1 MGKRRRIAAVLL
13 AVTLAAAC
21 GAAERGAVADAGSGP
36 QRAVTDM
43 RGLEV
48 RVPAR
53 LTRVA
58 TIDDGFVESV
68 MTRLGVIET
77 LVAVGSS
84 SQQRTWPYPRLQGSS
99 RSARSDD
106 GMGTMRALHPWIAG
120 LPCASRGSGTAVSY
134 ETIAAARPEV
144 VILRVGDC
152 TLGTATEVVGRTTAV
167 FEAAG
172 IPVVLLRSPTDY
184 RGQGLETLR
193 DEIMILGKLFGK
205 EAEAAAL
212 AGELGEAER
221 EIAARVAAVPEP
233 ARPRA
238 LYLGLSSTA
247 RDSGGAAYVWGK
259 ATAESW
265 MLEQV
270 AGARNAFQGASA
282 RVLLNAEQLLAL
294 DPDVIFLP
302 TSAGYHPPEKLYEAP
317 YYREL
322 RMLRAVRQ
330 RRVFPLAW
338 TPMNCAR
345 RLEYPIDLLIMA
357 KAAHPGLFA
366 DLAVHEWV
374 LRFYQRTYRIGE
386 GQALAL
392 RRAQWLEWTAD
403 TDF

>member
-1 MGKRRRIAAVLL
+1 MAEGPR
-13 AVTLAAAC
+13 AAAFLLVAILTAGC
-21 GAAERGAVADAGSGP
+21 GAAEPEAVGVPTGS
-36 QRAVTDM
+36 QRAIIDM
-43 RGLEV
+43 RGVEV
-48 RVPAR
+48 RVPVP

-58 TIDDGFVESV
+58 TVDDGFVESV

-84 SQQRTWPYPRLQGSS
+84 SQQRTWPYPRHDGSPQS
-99 RSARSDD
+99 TRPGD

-120 LPCASRGSGTAVSY
+120 LPCASRGSGAAVNY

-152 TLGTATEVVGRTTAV
+152 TLGTSTEVVDRTTAV
-167 FEAAG
+167 FQAAG
-172 IPVVLLRSPTDY
+172 IPVVLLRSPADY
-184 RGQGLETLR
+184 RGRGLQTLR
-193 DEIMILGKLFGK
+193 DEILVLGRLFGK
-205 EAEAAAL
+205 EVEAAAL
-212 AGELGEAER
+212 AGELDEAER
-221 EIAARVAAVPEP
+221 QIASRVASVPKP

-247 RDSGGAAYVWGK
+247 RDSGGSAYVWGTG
-259 ATAESW
+259 TAESW
-265 MLEQV
+265 MLEHV
-270 AGARNAFQGASA
+270 AGARNAFQGAGA

-302 TSAGYHPPEKLYEAP
+302 TSSGYHPPDELYGAP
-317 YYREL
+317 HYREL

-357 KAAHPGLFA
+357 KAVHPGLFA
-366 DLAVHEWV
+366 DLPAHEWV

-386 GQALAL
+386 EQAFGL

-403 TDF
+403 ADF